1 MSRFTMTLA
10 AAAAAAVAAIAAVAL
25 PAIGD
30 SGPARQRAAKDAD
43 FAKFAA
49 CLRANGLA
57 DAPTTPEELKP
68 WLAAKEA
75 SDPQATE
82 AAERACKAQ
91 LVKPGAGA
99 GPSVA
104 DFVACLRSHGVD
116 APTAP
121 DAFKR
126 WLAGQQPND
135 VLRQCKLALDPG
147 PKPGDPGKPGTC
159 GDDAKP
165 SAGKAEPPADQPE
178 QPADESDQRST

>member
-30 SGPARQRAAKDAD
+30 PGTARPRAGTDAD
-43 FAKFAA
+43 FAKFVA

-57 DAPTTPEELKP
+57 DAPTAPEELKP

-82 AAERACKAQ
+82 AAERTCKAQ
-91 LVKPGAGA
+91 LAKPGAGA
-99 GPSVA
+99 GPSVE

-126 WLAGQQPND
+126 WLARQQPSD

-147 PKPGDPGKPGTC
+147 PKPGDPGKPGAC

-165 SAGKAEPPADQPE
+165 PDAKAGPPAEKPE
-178 QPADESDQRST
+178 QPADESARST

>member
-10 AAAAAAVAAIAAVAL
+10 AAAAAAVAATAAVAL

-30 SGPARQRAAKDAD
+30 PGTARPRAGTDAD
-43 FAKFAA
+43 FAKFVA

-57 DAPTTPEELKP
+57 DAPTAPEELKP

-75 SDPQATE
+75 SDPHATE

-91 LVKPGAGA
+91 LAKPGAGA
-99 GPSVA
+99 GPSVE

-126 WLAGQQPND
+126 WLARQQPSD

-147 PKPGDPGKPGTC
+147 PKPGDPGKPGAC

-165 SAGKAEPPADQPE
+165 PDAKAEPPAEKPE
-178 QPADESDQRST
+178 QPADESARST

>member
-30 SGPARQRAAKDAD
+30 SGPARPRAGKDAD
-43 FAKFAA
+43 FVKFVA

-57 DAPTTPEELKP
+57 DAPMAPEELKP

-91 LVKPGAGA
+91 LAKPVGGK
-99 GPSVA
+99 GPSVE

-126 WLAGQQPND
+126 WLSRQQPSD
-135 VLRQCKLALDPG
+135 VLRQCKLELDPG
-147 PKPGDPGKPGTC
+147 PKPGDPGKPGAC

-165 SAGKAEPPADQPE
+165 SADKAEPPAEQPE
-178 QPADESDQRST
+178 QPADESAQRST

>member
-30 SGPARQRAAKDAD
+30 PGTARPRAGTDAD
-43 FAKFAA
+43 FAKFVA

-57 DAPTTPEELKP
+57 DAPTAPEELKP

-91 LVKPGAGA
+91 WAKPGAGA
-99 GPSVA
+99 GPSVE

-126 WLAGQQPND
+126 WLARQQPGD

-147 PKPGDPGKPGTC
+147 PKPGDPGKPGAC

-165 SAGKAEPPADQPE
+165 PDAKAEPPAEKPE
-178 QPADESDQRST
+178 QPADESARST

>member
-30 SGPARQRAAKDAD
+30 PGTARPRAGTDAD
-43 FAKFAA
+43 FAKFVA

-57 DAPTTPEELKP
+57 DAPTGPEELKP

-91 LVKPGAGA
+91 LAKPGAGA
-99 GPSVA
+99 GPSVE

-126 WLAGQQPND
+126 WLAGQQPSEI
-135 VLRQCKLALDPG
+135 LRQCKLELDPG
-147 PKPGDPGKPGTC
+147 PKPGDPGKPGAC

-165 SAGKAEPPADQPE
+165 PDAKAEPPAEKPE
-178 QPADESDQRST
+178 QPADESARST

>member
-10 AAAAAAVAAIAAVAL
+10 AAAAAAVAATAAVAL

-30 SGPARQRAAKDAD
+30 PGTARPRAGTDAD
-43 FAKFAA
+43 FAKFVA

-57 DAPTTPEELKP
+57 DAPTGPEELKP

-91 LVKPGAGA
+91 LAKPGAGA
-99 GPSVA
+99 GPSVE

-126 WLAGQQPND
+126 WLARQQPSD

-147 PKPGDPGKPGTC
+147 PKPGDPGKPGAC

-165 SAGKAEPPADQPE
+165 PDAKAEPPAEKPE
-178 QPADESDQRST
+178 QPADESARST

>member
-30 SGPARQRAAKDAD
+30 PGTARPRAGTDAD
-43 FAKFAA
+43 FAKFVA

-57 DAPTTPEELKP
+57 DAPTAPEELKP

-91 LVKPGAGA
+91 LAKPGAGA
-99 GPSVA
+99 GPSVE

-126 WLAGQQPND
+126 WLAGQQPSEI
-135 VLRQCKLALDPG
+135 LRQCKLELDPG
-147 PKPGDPGKPGTC
+147 PKPGDPGKPGAC
-159 GDDAKP
+159 SDDAKP
-165 SAGKAEPPADQPE
+165 PDGKAEPPAEKPE
-178 QPADESDQRST
+178 QPADESARST

>member
-10 AAAAAAVAAIAAVAL
+10 AAAAAAVAAIAVVAL

-30 SGPARQRAAKDAD
+30 SGPARPRAAKDAD
-43 FAKFAA
+43 FAKLAA

-57 DAPTTPEELKP
+57 GAPTAPEELKP
-68 WLAAKEA
+68 WIAAKHA
-75 SDPQATE
+75 SDPEATE

-91 LVKPGAGA
+91 LANHVGDK
-99 GPSVA
+99 GPSVE

-126 WLAGQQPND
+126 WLADQKPSET
-135 VLRQCKLALDPG
+135 LRQCKLELDPG
-147 PKPGDPGKPGTC
+147 PKPGDPGTPGTC

-165 SAGKAEPPADQPE
+165 SAGKAEPPAEKPE
-178 QPADESDQRST
+178 QPSDESARST

>member
-30 SGPARQRAAKDAD
+30 SGPARPRAANDAD
-43 FAKFAA
+43 FAKFVT

-57 DAPTTPEELKP
+57 DAPAAPDELKP
-68 WLAAKEA
+68 WMAAKHA

-91 LVKPGAGA
+91 LANHVGDS
-99 GPSVA
+99 GPSVE

-116 APTAP
+116 PPTAP

-126 WLAGQQPND
+126 WLADQKPSET
-135 VLRQCKLALDPG
+135 LRQCKLELDPG
-147 PKPGDPGKPGTC
+147 PKPGDPGTPGAC

-165 SAGKAEPPADQPE
+165 SVGKAEPPVEKPK
-178 QPADESDQRST
+178 QPADESARST

>member
-30 SGPARQRAAKDAD
+30 PGTARPRAGTDAD
-43 FAKFAA
+43 FAKFVA

-57 DAPTTPEELKP
+57 DAPTAPEELKP

-91 LVKPGAGA
+91 LAKPGAGA
-99 GPSVA
+99 GPSVE

-126 WLAGQQPND
+126 WLAGQQPSEI
-135 VLRQCKLALDPG
+135 LRQCKLELDPG
-147 PKPGDPGKPGTC
+147 PKPGDPGKPGAC

-165 SAGKAEPPADQPE
+165 PDAKAEPPAEKPE
-178 QPADESDQRST
+178 QPADESARST

>member
-10 AAAAAAVAAIAAVAL
+10 AAAAAAVAATAAVAL

-30 SGPARQRAAKDAD
+30 PGTARPRAGTDAD
-43 FAKFAA
+43 FAKFVA

-57 DAPTTPEELKP
+57 DAPTAPEELKP

-91 LVKPGAGA
+91 LAKPGAGA
-99 GPSVA
+99 GPSVE

-126 WLAGQQPND
+126 WLAGQQPSEI
-135 VLRQCKLALDPG
+135 LRQCKLELDPG
-147 PKPGDPGKPGTC
+147 PKPGDPGKPGAC

-165 SAGKAEPPADQPE
+165 PDAKAEPPAEKPE
-178 QPADESDQRST
+178 QPADESARST